1 MGQEA
6 SCCGNTQKTTRSGGK
21 VTYGDGAKK
30 KHIRDK
36 RPKRNYE
43 ETDRDTCK
51 LYLIESKIYWRV
63 FLDDLGTDSSSK
75 SSVSKEEFQL
85 MKVIGR
91 GSYGKVYLVTHLPTD
106 KVYAMKS
113 IKKELIIKTD

>member
-21 VTYGDGAKK
+21 VNYGDGAKK

-36 RPKRNYE
+36 RPKRNYD

-51 LYLIESKIYWRV
+51 LSNWIRILTCL
-63 FLDDLGTDSSSK
+63 FTDDLGTDSSSK
-75 SSVSKEEFQL
+75 YSVSKEEFQL